1 VVFLEME
8 QLKSRIGDLE
18 RQQLTA
24 ADSRLRDEQL
34 GTLREMERVLEIC
47 RIVEAEKRENQN
59 LRQQLL
65 QMQQE
70 TGIKIRIISS
80 VCE

>member
-1 VVFLEME
+1 MVFLEME